1 MDLSLAHD
9 TDLVREVFQELETR
23 YDPDQRALW
32 CYLSPSPSSRPCC
45 SLDLLSEYRRLLH
58 AIEQRVKRDSETA
71 NPRRLSY
78 LVIASRTPGVFNLGG
93 DLVLFL
99 DLIRAGDRDGLFNYA
114 KTCVDLLHA
123 SLSLPI
129 TTISLVQGDALGG
142 AFEGALGC
150 RVLIA
155 EKRAHLGFPEI
166 LFNMFPGMGA
176 YSLLSRKIGAAR
188 AERLILSG
196 RLYKAE
202 EMHDMGVVDVVAEDG
217 TGEEAVRSYIRKQN
231 RAANGYEAIRRIR
244 QRYEAI
250 PYEELL
256 DVTREWVDSAFRL
269 QERDLRIMERF
280 ATSQDK
286 LVPLPTPV
294 RLPRIA

>member
-1 MDLSLAHD
+1 MGSTAPDETEWAL
-9 TDLVREVFQELETR
+9 REAFREIETR
-23 YDPDQRALW
+23 YDPEQRALW
-32 CYLSPSPSSRPCC
+32 CYLAPSARPCC
-45 SLDLLSEYRRLLH
+45 SLELLSEYGRLLH
-58 AIEQRVKRDSETA
+58 AIEQRIKHDTETT
-71 NPRRLSY
+71 NPQRLGY

-99 DLIRAGDRDGLFNYA
+99 DLIRAGDRQGLLNYA
-114 KTCVDLLHA
+114 KTCIDLVHA

-129 TTISLVQGDALGG
+129 STISLVQGDALGG

-155 EKRAHLGFPEI
+155 EKRANLGFPEI

-202 EMHDMGVVDVVAEDG
+202 EMHEMGVVDVLADDDG
-217 TGEEAVRSYIRKQN
+217 GEEAVRRYIRKQN
-231 RAANGYEAIRRIR
+231 RAANGYEALHRIR

-256 DVTREWVDSAFRL
+256 DVTREWVDASFRL

-294 RLPRIA
+294 RLSQIA

>member
-1 MDLSLAHD
+1 MDLSLAHENEL
-9 TDLVREVFQELETR
+9 TREVFRELETR
-23 YDPDQRALW
+23 YDPGQRALW
-32 CYLSPSPSSRPCC
+32 CYLNPVSRPCC
-45 SLDLLSEYRRLLH
+45 SLDLLSDYRRLLH
-58 AIEQRVKRDSETA
+58 ATEQRVKQDAASGDRDSL
-71 NPRRLSY
+71 RY

-99 DLIRAGDRDGLFNYA
+99 ELIRAGNREGLFEYA
-114 KTCVDLLHA
+114 KTCVDLLYA
-123 SLSLPI
+123 SLNLPI

-150 RVLIA
+150 RVLVA
-155 EKRAHLGFPEI
+155 EKRAQMGFPEI

-176 YSLLSRKIGAAR
+176 YSLLSRRLGAAR

-202 EMHDMGVVDVVAEDG
+202 DLHEMGVVDVLAEDG
-217 TGEEAVRSYIRKQN
+217 DGEEAVRSYIRKQS

-256 DVTREWVDSAFRL
+256 DITREWVDASFRL
-269 QERDLRIMERF
+269 TERDLRIMERF
-280 ATSQDK
+280 ANSQEK
-286 LVPLPTPV
+286 LVPLRSQS
-294 RLPRIA
+294 RLSRIA